1 MTRLFVCVYGSH
13 RSIMMPC
20 GLEGSGAKRSM
31 TTLRG
36 GGGKRLPDIV
46 MTLRPMCGGGAGG
59 FSRITSGSGVD
70 GRAGC

>member
-1 MTRLFVCVYGSH
+1 
-13 RSIMMPC
+13 MMPC
-20 GLEGSGAKRSM
+20 GLEGNGARRSM